1 MEQCLLTKVHHQGSL
16 VVVVVVGGG
25 QGKEGRGDS
34 GDVLGLAV
42 TAVFKIQA
50 ITICC

>member
-16 VVVVVVGGG
+16 VVVVGGG